1 MSTRLRFLLTAT
13 AILLGSCVIASSSYA
28 QNRMTQILS
37 LDNNSGAYLGIG
49 MTDVTEDNR
58 TDYKLNN
65 VWGVIVQTVEEG
77 SPAETGGLKERD
89 VILEFDGIKVRS
101 AIQFQRLVRE
111 TPVGRKVELLVSRSG
126 KQVPLT
132 ARLDARNESGQ
143 AEAQG
148 EFFPYPLDD
157 SRTREFLFRFPNSP
171 GDTRIVPGQRPAR
184 LGVTLQPLTDQL
196 AEYLGVPGRKGV
208 LVSSVAEDSPASG
221 KLEAG
226 DVIIQAKSRDIE
238 SPQEL
243 ADILEK
249 ETGGSIALKVIRDKK
264 EVRVTINLSS
274 ENRKGFKL

>member
-1 MSTRLRFLLTAT
+1 MSTRLRYLMTAM
-13 AILLGSCVIASSSYA
+13 AILLGGCIIAPSSYA
-28 QNRMTQILS
+28 QNRMPQILS
-37 LDNNSGAYLGIG
+37 LDNTSGVYLGIR

-58 TDYKLNN
+58 ADYKLKD

-143 AEAQG
+143 AQARG
-148 EFFPYPLDD
+148 GFFLNPLDD
-157 SRTREFLFRFPNSP
+157 SRTREFLFRLPNSP
-171 GDTRIVPGQRPAR
+171 GDTLIAPRQRPAR
-184 LGVTLQPLTDQL
+184 LGITLQPLTDQL
-196 AEYLGVPGRKGV
+196 AEYMEVPGKKGV
-208 LVSSVAEDSPASG
+208 LVSSVTENSPASG
-221 KLEAG
+221 KLKAG
-226 DVIIQAKSRDIE
+226 DVIIQAEGRDIE

-243 ADILEK
+243 ADILEE
-249 ETGGSIALKVIRDKK
+249 ETGGSISLKVIRDKK
-264 EVRVTINLSS
+264 EVRVSINLSS
-274 ENRKGFKL
+274 ENRGGFRL